1 MVGNLLLTFHVAIA
15 PVYTCL
21 VLSWHGL
28 WTKTAACRYLQGELL
43 PPPPNPSLLS
53 WTPEALV
60 LPGWGGSVFT
70 LSSQLLLLALLVH
83 HSWMWEIK
91 TVHSILRD
99 VSFVC
104 YFPWKCLPRVP
115 LCHFQ
120 LLSSHLGAEAPV
132 SPQVHGLALCTV
144 NRREIKFI
152 PALPSSISD
161 FYSFSV
167 LTACLYFVS
176 LADVLISYSKVVYRI
191 YI

>member
-1 MVGNLLLTFHVAIA
+1 MVFEQKQLLADI
-15 PVYTCL
+15 YRE
-21 VLSWHGL
+21 SS
-28 WTKTAACRYLQGELL
+28 Y
-43 PPPPNPSLLS
+43 PPPKSFFIELNTWSSCL
-53 WTPEALV
+53 T
-60 LPGWGGSVFT
+60 GWGGSVFS

-83 HSWMWEIK
+83 HSWMGEIK

-120 LLSSHLGAEAPV
+120 LLSSHLGAETPV
-132 SPQVHGLALCTV
+132 SPQVHGLALCTI

-167 LTACLYFVS
+167 LTAFLYFVS
-176 LADVLISYSKVVYRI
+176 LADVLISYSKVLYRI